1 MTVGEFARRAGL
13 RASAVRYYERLG
25 LLPPPPRRNGRRVY
39 GPEAFAHL
47 AVVRVGRECGFTLE
61 ETRRLLR
68 GFSPKTAASARWRAL
83 AESKLLISSGTKRHS
98 WTSTSSWLIWKCRS
112 TSKYSIVT
120 AWQWLWLWMTSVVTL
135 MVSPCL
141 RV

>member
-47 AVVRVGRECGFTLE
+47 AVVRVARESGFTLE
-61 ETRRLLR
+61 ETGRLLR

-83 AESKLLISSGTKRHS
+83 AESKLTEMDTVIARAQAMKDLLHRLQGCQCDTLAECGERLRRHLYAS
-98 WTSTSSWLIWKCRS
+98 
-112 TSKYSIVT
+112 
-120 AWQWLWLWMTSVVTL
+120 
-135 MVSPCL
+135 
-141 RV
+141 

>member
-47 AVVRVGRECGFTLE
+47 AVVR
-61 ETRRLLR
+61 LR
-68 GFSPKTAASARWRAL
+68 ASAASRWRKRGGFFAGSLRRRRHRL
-83 AESKLLISSGTKRHS
+83 AGAPWRNRSSRR
-98 WTSTSSWLIWKCRS
+98 WTRSSR
-112 TSKYSIVT
+112 V
-120 AWQWLWLWMTSVVTL
+120 
-135 MVSPCL
+135 L
-141 RV
+141 RR

>member
-25 LLPPPPRRNGRRVY
+25 LLPAPPRRSGRRVY

-47 AVVRVGRECGFTLE
+47 AVVQVARECGFTLE

-68 GFSPKTAASARWRAL
+68 GFAPKTAPSARWRAL
-83 AESKLLISSGTKRHS
+83 AESKLKEMDEVIARAQATKEVLHRIQRCQCDTLAECGERLRRHLYAS
-98 WTSTSSWLIWKCRS
+98 
-112 TSKYSIVT
+112 
-120 AWQWLWLWMTSVVTL
+120 
-135 MVSPCL
+135 
-141 RV
+141 